1 MGRKA
6 MIDIPYRMLLGI
18 ILLAFIL
25 YIIYVVIL
33 GYNYQVQKR
42 LAIASAQDIA
52 DAMNFACMT
61 GKDVDVKV
69 NMPEKVPDRSFLKQY
84 FSSVQDPQ
92 FILYYEAFPE
102 GEDLAWSNYI
112 GISMVLAL
120 VPIKIPGADKV
131 GGIVAKKVLGKSLS
145 EAAESVG
152 KKAGK
157 KLASKLPEL
166 AASRVKAAFPNIIKS
181 SGHLGTWVGKTFI
194 YQKSLSAAD
203 RAMDK
208 FSVCSPQSLCLK
220 TKDEKIVFPLD
231 ECKKRGIM
239 YVELSKGASIHD
251 TFDWGTVKD
260 FFSVGV
266 DKSFYL
272 ASPCKARF
280 RIYHA
285 TCKCSDVKEEPV
297 YFYDE
302 KNDTLRWIANRT
314 VCEKST
320 LGRLKGSEEIPCLK
334 VKIYKEDITNETG
347 DNFCYTSPQGAK
359 YIADALIVLAEIGAD
374 IVTAGSATIV
384 TRTAS
389 NVGMSWLETRW
400 AWPRHPF
407 D

>member
-1 MGRKA
+1 MIRVNKKNKKA

-25 YIIYVVIL
+25 YVIYVVIL

-69 NMPEKVPDRSFLKQY
+69 NMPEKVPDRSFMKQY

-112 GISMVLAL
+112 GISMVMAL
-120 VPIKIPGADKV
+120 VPVKIPGVGKV
-131 GGIVAKKVLGKSLS
+131 AGAAGSKLARIESEAIRKIGAKVAKGSIRDI
-145 EAAESVG
+145 AIT
-152 KKAGK
+152 
-157 KLASKLPEL
+157 
-166 AASRVKAAFPNIIKS
+166 NIIKS
-181 SGHLGTWVGKTFI
+181 TGSFGVWAGKTFI
-194 YQKSLSAAD
+194 YQKGLSAAD

-239 YVELSKGASIHD
+239 YAELSKGASIHD
-251 TFDWGTVKD
+251 TFDWGTVSD

-285 TCKCSDVKEEPV
+285 TCKCSEVEEEPV
-297 YFYDE
+297 YFYNE
-302 KNDTLRWIANRT
+302 ENDTLEWIANRT

-320 LGRLKGSEEIPCLK
+320 LGRITGSEEIPCLK
-334 VKIYKEDITNETG
+334 VKIYREDIINETG

-359 YIADALIVLAEIGAD
+359 YIIDATILAGEIAAD
-374 IVTAGSATIV
+374 IFFSPAAAVVTRAGSKVA
-384 TRTAS
+384 
-389 NVGMSWLETRW
+389 MSWFETRW